1 MTHHLGTVSEEEL
14 GRVVVGALHQHHFFC
29 STEVREVLSASFHM
43 WNGVYSPPGHKWI
56 TELNLLNLWCGHK
69 SDSKCKWICFLV
81 TLMKC
86 VQVRLTLNHI
96 LNQWAHQLIV
106 FTRTEN
112 PWKKNLAKAINHKN
126 TSGSGRPWT
135 VTIKFWTTGKV
146 SQSAWL
152 PYSLGTFSHW
162 SCQACLFSWF
172 FL

>member
-1 MTHHLGTVSEEEL
+1 MPCTNTISFAVLKS
-14 GRVVVGALHQHHFFC
+14 GRYSVPH
-29 STEVREVLSASFHM
+29 SFHM

-112 PWKKNLAKAINHKN
+112 PWKKNLAKAINHKI